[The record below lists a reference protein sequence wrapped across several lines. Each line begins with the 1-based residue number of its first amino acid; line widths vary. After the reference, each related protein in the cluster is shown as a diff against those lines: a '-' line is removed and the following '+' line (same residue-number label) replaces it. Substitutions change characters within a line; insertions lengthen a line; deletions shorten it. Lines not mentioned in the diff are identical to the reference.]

1 MNKTH
6 RLPPVAQKVTM
17 LENLPILSWNIHD
30 SVMSQE
36 GPKMEYSD
44 FVDILAQSSV
54 FACKKPNRTFF
65 SPTMSASTAQE
76 KALDRVEFALGYIAQ
91 FQNK

>member
-36 GPKMEYSD
+36 GPKMEDSD
-44 FVDILAQSSV
+44 FVNILTQSSV
-54 FACKKPNRTFF
+54 FCLRETKKDFF
-65 SPTMSASTAQE
+65 SPTMSASTAQG
-76 KALDRVEFALGYIAQ
+76 KVLDRVKFAS
-91 FQNK
+91 